1 MGKKG
6 VFRQWFDL
14 LSGEEKTAYYVDQQ
28 TAREQGSIMD
38 ELEKAK
44 RRAASVGRRSETA
57 GCAKSLVM
65 LRRPRQRRAATRSTS
80 SGAEIVLPMVLI
92 LPSFPVPRDPTAK
105 VGLRLRRCSEKT
117 PAAPAQ
123 ARKRCAH
130 RHSARRILP
139 DLDCRR
145 PPPDESRRSPVQV
158 VLERYRRRKRGPGNG
173 HRQARTHN

>member
-44 RRAASVGRRSETA
+44 RRPAIVGRRSETA

-123 ARKRCAH
+123 ARKLFAR
-130 RHSARRILP
+130 RHSAGEIVP
-139 DLDCRR
+139 ALDCRR
-145 PPPDESRRSPVQV
+145 PPADESRLSAVQAAP
-158 VLERYRRRKRGPGNG
+158 ERYTSRKLALGNG